1 MYASG
6 WLLSGGHGEVNWQGN
21 ERRRNMKRV
30 LSLAIL
36 ISSLCGCRALDP
48 AIIWIDDI
56 FKKIPQS
63 EQPSTPTT
71 TSTTTTTTI
80 PPVISEDKNED
91 TIDYS
96 KIVWHGQNK
105 ADKAT
110 ITKVLRS
117 VTIYGDN
124 RVMLD
129 YDTNSDWPGCRVIEG
144 CRSSFMVF
152 TEMDGVIQGGHV
164 DHMRL
169 NAKQRDLGNLYNG
182 YLMGAVPHNQV
193 LYCCIAS
200 HDGKERSNIV
210 MCIRK

>member
-1 MYASG
+1 MKK
-6 WLLSGGHGEVNWQGN
+6 LLS
-21 ERRRNMKRV
+21 
-30 LSLAIL
+30 LL
-36 ISSLCGCRALDP
+36 IVSSLCLGCATWDKVFIGAWELSQ
-48 AIIWIDDI
+48 
-56 FKKIPQS
+56 KIPQS

-91 TIDYS
+91 AIDYS
-96 KIVWHGQNK
+96 KIIWHGQNK
-105 ADKAT
+105 ADKAV

-117 VTIYGDN
+117 VEIRGDMH
-124 RVMLD
+124 VKLD
-129 YDTNSDWPGCRVIEG
+129 FDTNSDWPECRVIPG

-152 TEMDGVIQGGHV
+152 TEIDGVLHGGHV

-169 NAKQRDLGNLYNG
+169 NAKTRDLGNLYNG

>member
-1 MYASG
+1 VNGNIREPKRGKGKEMQK
-6 WLLSGGHGEVNWQGN
+6 LLS
-21 ERRRNMKRV
+21 
-30 LSLAIL
+30 LL
-36 ISSLCGCRALDP
+36 IVSSLLVGCATWDKVFIG
-48 AIIWIDDI
+48 AWEIAN
-56 FKKIPQS
+56 KIPQD

-71 TSTTTTTTI
+71 TTTTSTTTI
-80 PPVISEDKNED
+80 PAVVSEDKNED
-91 TIDYS
+91 AIDYS

-105 ADKAT
+105 ANRAI

-129 YDTNSDWPGCRVIEG
+129 YDTNSDWPECKVIPG

-152 TEMDGVIQGGHV
+152 TEINGIMQGGHT

-182 YLMGAVPHNQV
+182 YLMGEVPRGQT
-193 LYCCIAS
+193 LYVAIAS

-210 MCIRK
+210 KAIRK